1 MQAMTADSDRPMAGR
16 SPDRLSVER
25 TLWEVAIKQEE
36 HLVDEL
42 ATSLIGIGALFF
54 AYASLHG
61 SPLQPLIA
69 LIGLGGSAVLW
80 LHAIALNK
88 DRSGAFTV
96 LSERFGAPPSLRALQ
111 YVSSWRDQG
120 IYRWIYIPMSAAA
133 TWFLGWVA
141 FIWLWIIVGSLV
153 TIALPGWAY
162 AGIAV
167 AAFGVTYAD
176 LLGTARHRRR
186 ERSRESAQPR
196 ALPARPAPSP
206 PPSTETAR

>member
-1 MQAMTADSDRPMAGR
+1 MHAAKSEGERPAVAHP
-16 SPDRLSVER
+16 PDALSVER
-25 TLWEVAIKQEE
+25 MLWEVAIKQEE

-69 LIGLGGSAVLW
+69 LGGSTVLW
-80 LHAIALNK
+80 LHAIALNH

-96 LSERFGAPPSLRALQ
+96 LSERFRSPPGLRALQ
-111 YVSSWRDQG
+111 ALSSWRDHG

-141 FIWLWIIVGSLV
+141 FVWLWIIGASLV

-162 AGIAV
+162 AAIVVVGLT
-167 AAFGVTYAD
+167 VTYAD
-176 LLGTARHRRR
+176 LLRTARHRRR
-186 ERSRESAQPR
+186 ERAREAEVSGRPP
-196 ALPARPAPSP
+196 LPTGAPSP
-206 PPSTETAR
+206 LPGTAP